1 MTKKAFV
8 AVVRVFTIYTLLSAI
23 AIFNYRYEW
32 VNIPYYDISDC
43 FFILATY
50 YNPLL
55 VIICGLLLT
64 RLGASERE
72 RKFGRILVV
81 ISPFWVVLLLHMMS
95 GEY

>member
-43 FFILATY
+43 FFILAT
-50 YNPLL
+50 
-55 VIICGLLLT
+55 
-64 RLGASERE
+64 
-72 RKFGRILVV
+72 VV
-81 ISPFWVVLLLHMMS
+81 
-95 GEY
+95 